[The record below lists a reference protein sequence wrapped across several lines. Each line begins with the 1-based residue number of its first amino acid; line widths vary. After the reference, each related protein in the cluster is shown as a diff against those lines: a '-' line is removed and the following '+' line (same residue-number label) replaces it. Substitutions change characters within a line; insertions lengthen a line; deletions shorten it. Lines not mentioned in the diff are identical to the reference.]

1 MTGTITRRLYCL
13 ISFWYL
19 TLENWDLI
27 FSGERCYMLK
37 IIEQKSIIFELVLTI
52 ENWDLGL
59 LDRDRNK
66 NISFLVALE
75 LGFEI

>member
-19 TLENWDLI
+19 IFKNLDLI

-37 IIEQKSIIFELVLTI
+37 IIEQKSITFELVLRI
-52 ENWDLGL
+52 ENWNLGL

-66 NISFLVALE
+66 NISFLVVLE
-75 LGFEI
+75 CGFEI

>member
-19 TLENWDLI
+19 IFENCDLI

-37 IIEQKSIIFELVLTI
+37 IIEQKSITFELALRI